1 MRFPLLTKAAA
12 IGLITFLLMGVLM
25 RIDWLVAERRTRQ
38 MSAMDSVAQS
48 LSSAQTLVGPL
59 LQRKCTETWERV
71 EGEGKQRR
79 TTTDKREFT
88 LVSAPDALAADSQA
102 TAEARYRG
110 LFKVNGY
117 AGITTL
123 KARWG
128 GLGALQPQREQ
139 KDSRLQCEPVTVLVA
154 LADPRGI
161 RAARV
166 SVDGTPTDVSPGT
179 GHASY
184 PLGLSA
190 ALDAARSNRTDGAI
204 EVSVQLDLVGT
215 ARLSLVPAARELTW
229 NLRSDWPHPSFGGRF
244 LPAPRTVDAN
254 GFSAHW
260 AVSALASPAAK
271 DVESGRALCTIQD
284 RPADDEGEGAAYARP
299 ATDAPSARCVD
310 TIDVSFIDPVNPY
323 SLTDRATKYAL
334 LFIVL
339 TFAAVALT
347 EALAGRR
354 VHPVQ
359 YTLVGLALA
368 LFYLLLLSLS
378 EHLSFGAAYAIA
390 SGSGVLL
397 LGYYGAHMLGHW
409 RAGIGFGGG
418 IAVLYGLLWALLR
431 MEQWSLAIGA
441 VGLFAVLAAV
451 MVLTRRIDWY
461 ALGDR
466 LRERSAS
473 AGA

>member
-1 MRFPLLTKAAA
+1 M
-12 IGLITFLLMGVLM
+12 
-25 RIDWLVAERRTRQ
+25 
-38 MSAMDSVAQS
+38 
-48 LSSAQTLVGPL
+48 
-59 LQRKCTETWERV
+59 
-71 EGEGKQRR
+71 
-79 TTTDKREFT
+79 
-88 LVSAPDALAADSQA
+88 
-102 TAEARYRG
+102 
-110 LFKVNGY
+110 
-117 AGITTL
+117 
-123 KARWG
+123 
-128 GLGALQPQREQ
+128 
-139 KDSRLQCEPVTVLVA
+139 
-154 LADPRGI
+154 
-161 RAARV
+161 
-166 SVDGTPTDVSPGT
+166 
-179 GHASY
+179 
-184 PLGLSA
+184 
-190 ALDAARSNRTDGAI
+190 
-204 EVSVQLDLVGT
+204 QLDLVGT

-244 LPAPRTVDAN
+244 LPAARTVDVN
-254 GFSAHW
+254 GFSARW
-260 AVSALASPAAK
+260 TVSALASPAAK
-271 DVESGRALCTIQD
+271 DAEGGRALCTIQD
-284 RPADDEGEGAAYARP
+284 RPADDDGDGGATRARP
-299 ATDAPSARCVD
+299 ATDAPSARCMD
-310 TIDVSFIDPVNPY
+310 TIDVSFIEPVNPY

-334 LFIVL
+334 LFVVL

-378 EHLSFGAAYAIA
+378 EHLPFGFAYAIA

-409 RAGIGFGGG
+409 RAGFGFGVG

-441 VGLFAVLAAV
+441 VGLFAMLAAV

-466 LRERSAS
+466 LRERSMP